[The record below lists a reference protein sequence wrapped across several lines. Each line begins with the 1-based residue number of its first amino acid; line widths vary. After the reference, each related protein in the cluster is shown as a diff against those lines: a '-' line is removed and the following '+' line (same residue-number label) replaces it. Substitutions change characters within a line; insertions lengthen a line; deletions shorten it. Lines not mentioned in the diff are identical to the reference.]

1 MWNIGEYVCFDG
13 PHQNGSAQNRNISSK
28 RPPGRSRH
36 FFSLALRVNLARQAV
51 LDVKS
56 YLLGQN
62 KSILASPQCG
72 TLGNT
77 YVLMVPIKTEVR
89 RIAIFQVSVLQAALA
104 SFSVWRF
111 ESIWLVKRSLT

>member
-28 RPPGRSRH
+28 RPPGRSRQ

-77 YVLMVPIKTEVR
+77 AMMVLERQLRQNLFNHSLRQDAGQSLIEPLKANEN
-89 RIAIFQVSVLQAALA
+89 
-104 SFSVWRF
+104 
-111 ESIWLVKRSLT
+111 RS